1 MQYLIETPTPKIHLS
16 NEIIASDFDIVTT
29 KENKCTIE
37 YYNIPCAFDIET
49 TSFYD
54 NEEKRAIMYIWQMCI
69 NGVVYVGRTWKD
81 LLLFC
86 HNMID
91 TLGLCYNK
99 RLVIYIHNLSYEFQ
113 FIRKWFEWD
122 NVFAIDSRKVVKAL
136 TTSGIEFRCSYLLT
150 GKNLKKVG
158 NDLTLFHV
166 QKMIGDLDY
175 SLKRNSLT
183 HLTNKEVMYCIND
196 VRVVT
201 ALIAEKIQL
210 DGDITKIP
218 LTKTSYVRRFVRNK
232 CLYSQS
238 TSHKGASV
246 NNAFKSYRALMKEL
260 TITVEEYKM
269 LKRAFQGGFTHANPL
284 WSGEICY
291 NVGSFDFTSSYPYV
305 MLSERYPMS
314 RGRKV
319 KVKDKASFNDY
330 LNKYCCIFDIKFSNL
345 KAKYLYDNYISSS
358 KCDKIINEV
367 SANGRVVSADEII
380 TTITN
385 VDYDIIKSNYTWDK
399 IAIGTM
405 YIYDKE
411 YLPKPIFESLLTLYK
426 DKTTLKGVQGREVD
440 YMLAKEN
447 LNSCYGMIV
456 TDICREEHNH
466 INNEWEDNDNINYND
481 DIDNYNDDMQRVL
494 FYPWG
499 VFVTAYARRNLWLG
513 VHEFGRTNDYIYSD
527 TDSIKCLN
535 PAKHIDFINR
545 YNNMVLSKLKRAAQ
559 HHNLSIDEFKPHTQ
573 KGVEKL
579 IGVWDNEGND
589 DYIAYKA
596 FKTLGAKRYMIL
608 DNDYKL
614 SITVSGLNKSVT
626 VPYLIAKYGKYGA
639 FKAFNDGLY
648 IPVNSTGKNTHTYV
662 DNEISGYLTDYQGNI
677 DRYNERSYIH
687 LEEQDYTLSV
697 NQSYLDY
704 IDNVKYIIM

>member
-1 MQYLIETPTPKIHLS
+1 MIESPSPTIHFY
-16 NEIIASDFDIVTT
+16 NDFHDDNFEIVTT
-29 KENKCTIE
+29 KINKEDIE

-49 TSFYD
+49 TSFYEND
-54 NEEKRAIMYIWQMCI
+54 EKRSMMYIWQMCI
-69 NGVVYVGRTWKD
+69 NGVVYVGRTWNELVK
-81 LLLFC
+81 FI
-86 HNMID
+86 NNISE
-91 TLGLCYNK
+91 GLKLSNTR
-99 RLVIYIHNLSYEFQ
+99 RLVLYVHNLSYEFQ

-150 GKNLKKVG
+150 GKSLKKVA

-166 QKMIGDLDY
+166 QKMTGDLDY

-183 HLTNKEVMYCIND
+183 HLTNKELMYCIND

-201 ALIAEKIQL
+201 ALIAEKIQQ

-218 LTKTSYVRRFVRNK
+218 LTKTSYVRRYVRNK

-238 TSHKGASV
+238 ASHKGTSV

-284 WSGEICY
+284 WTGEICY

-319 KVKDKASFNDY
+319 KIKDTATFNDY
-330 LNKYCCIFDIKFSNL
+330 LNKYCCIFDIKLINL
-345 KAKYLYDNYISSS
+345 KAKHLYDNYISSS

-367 SANGRVVSADEII
+367 TSNGRVVSADELI

-411 YLPKPIFESLLTLYK
+411 YLPKPIFESLLELYK

-456 TDICREEHNH
+456 TDICREEHNYIH
-466 INNEWEDNDNINYND
+466 DEWEENENIDYEH
-481 DIDNYNDDMQRVL
+481 DIDNYNEDMRRVL

-513 VHEFGRTNDYIYSD
+513 IHEFGRTNDYIYSD

-559 HHNLSIDEFKPHTQ
+559 HYNLSIDDFRQRTQ

-579 IGVWDNEGND
+579 LGVWDNEGND
-589 DYIAYKA
+589 DYITYKA

-626 VPYLIAKYGKYGA
+626 VPYLIKKYGKYGA

-648 IPVNSTGKNTHTYV
+648 ISVNSTGKNTHTYV

-687 LEEQDYTLSV
+687 LEEQDYTLSI

>member
-1 MQYLIETPTPKIHLS
+1 MIECPRPKILS
-16 NEIIASDFDIVTT
+16 YNDFSNNDFDIVKT

-49 TSFYD
+49 TAFYE
-54 NEEKRAIMYIWQMCI
+54 NGEKRAMMYIWQMCI
-69 NGVVYVGRTWKD
+69 NGYAYVGRKWNE
-81 LLLFC
+81 LVQFI
-86 HNMID
+86 HNIAESLELSN
-91 TLGLCYNK
+91 TR
-99 RLVIYIHNLSYEFQ
+99 RLVLYVHNLSYEFQ
-113 FIRKWFEWD
+113 FIRKWFEWE
-122 NVFAIDSRKVVKAL
+122 NVFAIDSRKVARAL

-150 GKNLKKVG
+150 GKSLKKVG
-158 NDLTLFHV
+158 DDLTLFHV
-166 QKMIGDLDY
+166 QKMSGDLDY

-183 HLTNKEVMYCIND
+183 RLSNKELMYCIND

-201 ALIAEKIQL
+201 ALIAEKIQR

-218 LTKTSYVRRFVRNK
+218 LTKTSYVRRYVRNK

-238 TSHKGASV
+238 RTHKGSSV
-246 NNAFKSYRALMKEL
+246 NNTFKNYRALMKDL
-260 TITVEEYKM
+260 TVTVDEYKM

-319 KVKDKASFNDY
+319 KIKDKATFNDY
-330 LNKYCCIFDIKFSNL
+330 LSKYCCIFDIKFINL
-345 KAKYLYDNYISSS
+345 KAKHLYDNYISYS
-358 KCDKIINEV
+358 KCSKINNETL
-367 SANGRVVSADEII
+367 SNGRIVSADELI

-385 VDYDIIKSNYTWDK
+385 VDYDIIKSNYTWDS

-405 YIYDKE
+405 YIYDKD
-411 YLPKPIFESLLTLYK
+411 YLPKPIFESLIELYK

-456 TDICREEHNH
+456 TDICREEHNYV
-466 INNEWEDNDNINYND
+466 NNEWDDNDSINYND
-481 DIDNYNDDMQRVL
+481 DIANYNDDMRRVL

-499 VFVTAYARRNLWLG
+499 VFVTAYARRNLWSG
-513 VHEFGRTNDYIYSD
+513 IHEFGRTNDYIYSD

-535 PAKHIDFINR
+535 PARHIDFIER
-545 YNNMVLSKLKRAAQ
+545 YNKLVLTKLKRAAK
-559 HHNLSIDEFKPHTQ
+559 HHNLSIDEFKPRTQ

-589 DYIAYKA
+589 DYIAYKV

-608 DNDYKL
+608 DNRYNL
-614 SITVSGLNKSVT
+614 SITVSGLNKHVT
-626 VPYLIAKYGKYGA
+626 VPYLIKKYGKYGA

-662 DNEISGYLTDYQGNI
+662 DNEISGYLTDYRGNI
-677 DRYNERSYIH
+677 DRYNEKSYIH
-687 LEEQDYTLSV
+687 LEEQEYTLSI
-697 NQSYLDY
+697 NQNYLDY

>member
-1 MQYLIETPTPKIHLS
+1 M
-16 NEIIASDFDIVTT
+16 
-29 KENKCTIE
+29 
-37 YYNIPCAFDIET
+37 
-49 TSFYD
+49 
-54 NEEKRAIMYIWQMCI
+54 MYIWQMCI
-69 NGVVYVGRTWKD
+69 NGRVYVGRIWNELVKFINNISESLELSNTR
-81 LLLFC
+81 
-86 HNMID
+86 
-91 TLGLCYNK
+91 
-99 RLVIYIHNLSYEFQ
+99 RLVLYVHNLSYEFQ
-113 FIRKWFEWD
+113 FIRKWFEWE
-122 NVFAIDSRKVVKAL
+122 NVFAIDSRKVVRAL

-150 GKNLKKVG
+150 GKSLKKVG
-158 NDLTLFHV
+158 NDLTLFHI
-166 QKMIGDLDY
+166 QKMTGDLDY

-183 HLTNKEVMYCIND
+183 HLTNKELMYCIND

-201 ALIAEKIQL
+201 ALIAEKIEQ

-218 LTKTSYVRRFVRNK
+218 LTKTSYVRRYLRNK

-238 TSHKGASV
+238 ASHKGSSV
-246 NNAFKSYRALMKEL
+246 NNAFKNYRALMKEL
-260 TITVEEYKM
+260 TVTVDEYTM

-314 RGRKV
+314 QGRKV

-330 LNKYCCIFDIKFSNL
+330 LSKYCCIFDIRFSNL
-345 KAKYLYDNYISSS
+345 KAKHLYDNYISYS
-358 KCDKIINEV
+358 KCSKISNEV
-367 SANGRVVSADEII
+367 LSNGRVVSADELI

-385 VDYDIIKSNYTWDK
+385 VDYDIIQSNYLWDK

-411 YLPKPIFESLLTLYK
+411 YLPKPIFEGVLDLYQ

-456 TDICREEHNH
+456 TDICREEHNY

-481 DIDNYNDDMQRVL
+481 DIDNYNDDMRRVL

-513 VHEFGRTNDYIYSD
+513 IHEFGRTNDYIYSD

-545 YNNMVLSKLKRAAQ
+545 YNNMVLSKLKRAAK
-559 HHNLSIDEFKPHTQ
+559 HHNVSIDDFKPLTQ

-608 DNDYKL
+608 DNDYRL

-626 VPYLIAKYGKYGA
+626 VPYLINKYGKYGA
-639 FKAFNDGLY
+639 FKAFSDGLY

-677 DRYNERSYIH
+677 DKYNERAYIH
-687 LEEQDYTLSV
+687 LEEQDYTLSI
-697 NQSYLDY
+697 NQNYLEY